1 MELCQKSLL
10 RDWTHVQEAI
20 LLTARFME
28 ACTSKNN
35 GIFSAVISER
45 FGTLQG
51 ENRFL
56 LGLEKVTKGGR
67 RGFAG
72 GRGVL
77 SRDSPHEETTL
88 LISI

>member
-1 MELCQKSLL
+1 MQ
-10 RDWTHVQEAI
+10 DAI

-28 ACTSKNN
+28 ACASKSN
-35 GIFSAVISER
+35 GRFSAVISGR
-45 FGTLQG
+45 FGALQG

-72 GRGVL
+72 A
-77 SRDSPHEETTL
+77 
-88 LISI
+88 

>member
-28 ACTSKNN
+28 ACVSKSN
-35 GIFSAVISER
+35 GRFSAVIRGR
-45 FGTLQG
+45 FGALQG
-51 ENRFL
+51 ENHFL

-67 RGFAG
+67 RGFAEG
-72 GRGVL
+72 EGSAL
-77 SRDSPHEETTL
+77 SRLTT
-88 LISI
+88 